1 MEENKTNQEEPEKYN
16 VLLTDEKQ
24 QAQEE
29 QSEAQR
35 EETRKQLKKWLI
47 FALMGLVF
55 LGCMYL

>member
-35 EETRKQLKKWLI
+35 EENRKQLKKWFIL
-47 FALMGLVF
+47 L
-55 LGCMYL
+55 